1 MTYTE
6 SSIRIK
12 GDINTVFSVFADME
26 NYPEFVPYCREA
38 RIIKE
43 ETDEIIIV
51 EMKIKING
59 ITNKERARVFFSK
72 SDFCFKAEQLKG
84 VLRQLTWIVK
94 MKQVSS
100 EVEVVSRH
108 DFDLGI
114 PVIGKLIEQLII
126 KKFFME
132 KTEKALL
139 KAVKEKVHLQNSEKQ

>member
-1 MTYTE
+1 
-6 SSIRIK
+6 
-12 GDINTVFSVFADME
+12 
-26 NYPEFVPYCREA
+26 
-38 RIIKE
+38 
-43 ETDEIIIV
+43 
-51 EMKIKING
+51 
-59 ITNKERARVFFSK
+59 
-72 SDFCFKAEQLKG
+72 
-84 VLRQLTWIVK
+84 

-139 KAVKEKVHLQNSEKQ
+139 KAVKEKVHL